1 MKSQVAWVKKKM
13 KGGPRVDSWKLASAT
28 EIGRNVLDLCWQKTW
43 PLFDM
48 FTWCKTHPTQHTY
61 INTITH
67 RDNSD
72 TNTCTEG
79 PWNVKSC
86 WWLIWSANSWG
97 CYAVLT
103 AVCWR
108 KPLWLHI
115 GTSSNAAS
123 YKTPQSPLP
132 CHPTHSTTLHP
143 PILGPNISAA
153 TLAWHLSLHAT
164 MCTCSDSLQAI
175 CTQIT

>member
-1 MKSQVAWVKKKM
+1 MVGKVRSVHLSKNINKSHHYELIMKSQVAWVKKKM

-86 WWLIWSANSWG
+86 
-97 CYAVLT
+97 
-103 AVCWR
+103 
-108 KPLWLHI
+108 
-115 GTSSNAAS
+115 
-123 YKTPQSPLP
+123 
-132 CHPTHSTTLHP
+132 
-143 PILGPNISAA
+143 
-153 TLAWHLSLHAT
+153 
-164 MCTCSDSLQAI
+164 
-175 CTQIT
+175 